1 MENPGAV
8 TPATP
13 APPAATRAA
22 CPACGGGA
30 ASVQGYATLLG
41 TATMAFPSLAVE
53 KEFAQLLGNKNF
65 NGFTDRQTINAILS
79 KAEHRYV
86 ARRMCGQLI
95 LYGGGSSPAYILVPE
110 DPRDLDLLVDT
121 LKRPISA
128 TEFDVVKGRL
138 AGMAPPALCNA
149 QELPILVY
157 SQLYS
162 FRVETFAKSI
172 PRTDRTKNVPGPDF
186 ERAAEETFHRIMRM
200 ASNGVGATRALTYA
214 ALSYAGLYELVAE
227 KYAQNSSLSEIG
239 VGQPVGNRDLADV
252 RLKFVRRD
260 TLFTETYRFTVNFSG
275 PFEFLEEPLHP
286 SYDFS

>member
-1 MENPGAV
+1 
-8 TPATP
+8 
-13 APPAATRAA
+13 
-22 CPACGGGA
+22 
-30 ASVQGYATLLG
+30 
-41 TATMAFPSLAVE
+41 MAFPSLPVE
-53 KEFAQLLGNKNF
+53 KEFAQLLGNKDF
-65 NGFTDRQTINAILS
+65 KGFTDRQTIHTVLS
-79 KAEHRYV
+79 KAEHRYL
-86 ARRMCGQLI
+86 ARKMCGQLT
-95 LYGGGSSPAYILVPE
+95 LYGAGSSPAYILIPE

-121 LKRPISA
+121 LKRPLST
-128 TEFDVVKGRL
+128 TEFDVVKGRI

-162 FRVETFAKSI
+162 FRLETFIKSI
-172 PRTDRTKNVPGPDF
+172 PRTEKTKNIPPHDF
-186 ERAAEETFHRIMRM
+186 ERAADETFHRIMRM

-214 ALSYAGLYELVAE
+214 ALSYAGLYELIAE

-239 VGQPVGNRDLADV
+239 VGQPVGNRDVADV

-260 TLFTETYRFTVNFSG
+260 TLFTETYRFTVHFSG